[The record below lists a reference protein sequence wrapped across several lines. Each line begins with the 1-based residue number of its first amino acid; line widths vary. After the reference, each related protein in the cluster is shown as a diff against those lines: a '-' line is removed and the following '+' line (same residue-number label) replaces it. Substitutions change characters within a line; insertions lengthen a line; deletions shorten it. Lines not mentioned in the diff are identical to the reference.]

1 MNTPIRILVVD
12 DHPLLREGLL
22 ALLQSSPDM
31 HLVAEAGDGVQAVG
45 AYLEHRPDVVLM
57 DLQMPRMDGIE
68 AIARIRATEPDAR
81 IIVLTTYSGDAKAVK
96 ALHAGA
102 SAYLLKDMLRHDL
115 LSTIRLVLSGKRVPL
130 PAEVATN
137 IAAHV
142 TLDALSPREIEIL
155 ERVAA
160 GYSNKR
166 IGDQLGISEQTV
178 KAHMKNSMAK
188 LGARDRTHAVT
199 LSLQRGII
207 TLDED
212 HLRPR

>member
-31 HLVAEAGDGVQAVG
+31 ELVAEAGDGVQAVSG
-45 AYLEHRPDVVLM
+45 YLEHRPDVVLM

-68 AIARIRATEPDAR
+68 AIARIRTTSPEAR

-102 SAYLLKDMLRHDL
+102 SAYLLKDMLRHEL
-115 LSTIRLVLSGKRVPL
+115 LSTIRLVHSGKRVPL

-142 TLDALSPREIEIL
+142 THDALSPREIEIL
-155 ERVAA
+155 VLVAA
-160 GYSNKR
+160 GSSNKR

-178 KAHMKNSMAK
+178 KAHMKNAMSK

-199 LSLQRGII
+199 LSLQRGI
-207 TLDED
+207 LNLGED
-212 HLRPR
+212 SVDQG